1 MNSLAFSANHSLVW
15 FKNCCYDNKVSI
27 EGRDQRGFGAVIG
40 QQSKVQE
47 VDGESKVDA
56 SLLRL
61 QIQINGRKIQTSDER
76 HLLNHPSD

>member
-1 MNSLAFSANHSLVW
+1 MHWLSVQTITWCGLKAAAETLTISR
-15 FKNCCYDNKVSI
+15 
-27 EGRDQRGFGAVIG
+27 RDQRGFGALIG

-61 QIQINGRKIQTSDER
+61 QIQINGRKIQIDF
-76 HLLNHPSD
+76 